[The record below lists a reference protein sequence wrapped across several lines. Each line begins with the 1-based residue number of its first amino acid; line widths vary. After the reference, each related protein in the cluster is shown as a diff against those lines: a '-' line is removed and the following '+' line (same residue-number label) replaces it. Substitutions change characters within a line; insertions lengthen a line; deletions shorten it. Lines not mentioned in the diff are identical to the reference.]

1 MSSEFNRQN
10 NLDFLRFAAATLVL
24 FSHCY
29 AISGRSAEEPFALLT
44 RIEHGGGFAVSLF
57 FVLSGYL
64 ITGSFLKSKSAF
76 EYLGKRILRL
86 FPALAV
92 STIICALVIGP
103 IFTNMPLNDYF
114 SNLAFANYW
123 SNLYLKIQFNLPGV
137 FLTNPYPN
145 TINGSL
151 WTLPIE
157 FTMYL
162 LVLIIGLL
170 GGLRLKIVLLSIGFF
185 WLFNFYLLGKFGE
198 ADAHFL
204 HVMLVKEIFKL
215 GGFFFSGGL
224 LFLVRDIYRP
234 SGLHAFLAVGVFA
247 IALSTPYAEF
257 VYALTLPVIVMYLAF
272 VRVPTISQF
281 GKFGDFSYGI
291 YIYAFPIQ
299 QVVTYMNNGNI
310 SVNSLFLVSFIFT
323 LMAAVISWFLF
334 EKPALKLKGGLRR
347 VLI

>member
-103 IFTNMPLNDYF
+103 IFTNISLNEYF
-114 SNLAFANYW
+114 SNPIFVNYW

-137 FLTNPYPN
+137 FLSNPYPN

-162 LVLIIGLL
+162 LVLIIGVLV
-170 GGLRLKIVLLSIGFF
+170 GLRLKIVLLSIGFF
-185 WLFNFYLLGKFGE
+185 WLFNFYLLEKFGE
-198 ADAHFL
+198 TDAHFL

-247 IALSTPYAEF
+247 IALGTRYAEF
-257 VYALTLPVIVMYLAF
+257 VYALTFPVIVMFLAF
-272 VRVPTISQF
+272 VQVPMISQF

-299 QVVTYMNNGNI
+299 QVVTYLHKGHL
-310 SVNSLFLVSFIFT
+310 SVSKLFVTSFFLTLVLAI
-323 LMAAVISWFLF
+323 ISWFAF
-334 EKPALKLKGGLRR
+334 EKPALKLKNGISQA
-347 VLI
+347 VI